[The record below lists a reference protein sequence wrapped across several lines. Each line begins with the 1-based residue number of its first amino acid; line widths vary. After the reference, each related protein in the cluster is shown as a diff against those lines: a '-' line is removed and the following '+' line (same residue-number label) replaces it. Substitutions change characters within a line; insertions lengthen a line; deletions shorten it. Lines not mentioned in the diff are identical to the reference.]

1 MKNAY
6 DSMLQSNREA
16 AQILSTYG
24 CSACTDITGF
34 GLMGHLLE
42 MIKFDDNNNHD
53 DQIIENDEE
62 KEMDNGK
69 TLIKDTSE
77 TENDNLNGHDNNNMK
92 VVKDEVEVEVEVAV
106 RLSIKAV
113 PILSGATE
121 CINDGIFSSLQP
133 QNIRC
138 SRAVGNLHLGKLNNS
153 YPLLYD
159 PQVCTYVRTI
169 VTHFC
174 NLMGILKISSHR
186 YCKNISRFIIQ
197 RSKPKL

>member
-42 MIKFDDNNNHD
+42 MIKFDDNNDNDD
-53 DQIIENDEE
+53 DQIIEDDEE
-62 KEMDNGK
+62 KELDNGK
-69 TLIKDTSE
+69 ILNGDITE
-77 TENDNLNGHDNNNMK
+77 TENSNLNSHDNNNLK
-92 VVKDEVEVEVEVAV
+92 VVEVQVEVQVAV

-113 PILSGATE
+113 PILVGATE

-138 SRAVGNLHLGKLNNS
+138 SRAVGNLHLGKSNSS

-159 PQVCTYVRTI
+159 PQVCTYVRSHDHHLLLRFSGYF
-169 VTHFC
+169 VH
-174 NLMGILKISSHR
+174 SSFH
-186 YCKNISRFIIQ
+186 YCKNID
-197 RSKPKL
+197 

>member
-42 MIKFDDNNNHD
+42 MIKVDDNVNNNDD
-53 DQIIENDEE
+53 DQIVEDSEEIE
-62 KEMDNGK
+62 KDNRKISNG
-69 TLIKDTSE
+69 DASE
-77 TENDNLNGHDNNNMK
+77 TENSNLNSHDNNNSIK
-92 VVKDEVEVEVEVAV
+92 VVEVEVEIAV

-113 PILSGATE
+113 PILVGATE

-138 SRAVGNLHLGKLNNS
+138 SRAVGNLHLGKLNSS

-159 PQVCTYVRTI
+159 PQVRTYVRI
-169 VTHFC
+169 EDHHLF
-174 NLMGILKISSHR
+174 S
-186 YCKNISRFIIQ
+186 
-197 RSKPKL
+197 

>member
-1 MKNAY
+1 MLTLTCTYIQHIQAKGSWVKNAY

-42 MIKFDDNNNHD
+42 MIKVDDNVNNNDD
-53 DQIIENDEE
+53 DQIVEDSEEIE
-62 KEMDNGK
+62 KDNRKISNG
-69 TLIKDTSE
+69 DASE
-77 TENDNLNGHDNNNMK
+77 TENSNLNSHDNNNSIK
-92 VVKDEVEVEVEVAV
+92 VVEVEVEIAV

-113 PILSGATE
+113 PILVGATE

-138 SRAVGNLHLGKLNNS
+138 SRAVGNLHLGKLNSS

-159 PQVCTYVRTI
+159 PQVRTYVRI
-169 VTHFC
+169 EDHHLF
-174 NLMGILKISSHR
+174 S
-186 YCKNISRFIIQ
+186 
-197 RSKPKL
+197 